1 MAKHMRKDMVFHFIL
16 TIGLILVL
24 ISYIVLFPLMHENQR
39 INLSE
44 YTIYNYML
52 SGYLLMFIYHIY
64 ILTFIYELTQMGLE
78 TLFQIISALVVVFSM
93 MLFIP
98 KLIIFNSLDAYSQT
112 FDLKSSWTILIILFI
127 IQTLILLFN
136 MIYIIKKRQVI

>member
-1 MAKHMRKDMVFHFIL
+1 MRKDMVFHFIL

-112 FDLKSSWTILIILFI
+112 FDLKSNWTILIILFI